1 MFWGY
6 FPSSSHPFSTT
17 TTTTTI
23 CTCLRGMFHY
33 VKKHLCYVSITTCT
47 LPYVNYMVSLC
58 LVLNMSEHRSKNAH
72 CRFPW
77 LKLCPQD
84 SVIRVVLFHGLVFF
98 FCSFF
103 MKGKHNHEGCHRYLS
118 RRKLWNCT
126 WKKRDRK
133 EKPQFHST
141 VTFYWLNEN
150 TTERMGLTWVNSGQ
164 ERNEIM
170 SGLTW
175 KKKKKKTYMDN
186 LALLWEQ
193 KTCHLKVP
201 GIAAKEK
208 I

>member
-98 FCSFF
+98 FLFF
-103 MKGKHNHEGCHRYLS
+103 FYEGETQSWRLSQIFISEEVVKLYMKKKRQKRKAAVSLHGHVLLTKWKYHREDGLNLGELRPREKWNHEWTHM
-118 RRKLWNCT
+118 
-126 WKKRDRK
+126 
-133 EKPQFHST
+133 H
-141 VTFYWLNEN
+141 
-150 TTERMGLTWVNSGQ
+150 
-164 ERNEIM
+164 
-170 SGLTW
+170 
-175 KKKKKKTYMDN
+175 KKKNKNIY
-186 LALLWEQ
+186 
-193 KTCHLKVP
+193 
-201 GIAAKEK
+201 G
-208 I
+208 

>member
-98 FCSFF
+98 FFVLFLWRGNTIMKAVTDIYLGGSCETVHEKKETEKKSRSFTP
-103 MKGKHNHEGCHRYLS
+103 RS
-118 RRKLWNCT
+118 RFI
-126 WKKRDRK
+126 D
-133 EKPQFHST
+133 
-141 VTFYWLNEN
+141 
-150 TTERMGLTWVNSGQ
+150 
-164 ERNEIM
+164 
-170 SGLTW
+170 
-175 KKKKKKTYMDN
+175 
-186 LALLWEQ
+186 
-193 KTCHLKVP
+193 
-201 GIAAKEK
+201 
-208 I
+208 